1 MKKIVAVLLLL
12 TIVSGSVFA
21 GSFFEKDT
29 TVPFLLNLLVGFG
42 VGSYV
47 QGDVPGGVIGTVGEL
62 VPLAVTLASSAKLT
76 SDLADPNLTEEEALK
91 ISKKAL
97 TVSALSSVVLIGVR
111 VFECIRPFTF
121 EKELAAS
128 IGAKDINFAAMP
140 VPTSA
145 SNVDFALNCKIDF

>member
-1 MKKIVAVLLLL
+1 MLFSNTEISG
-12 TIVSGSVFA
+12 VSV
-21 GSFFEKDT
+21 K
-29 TVPFLLNLLVGFG
+29 NR
-42 VGSYV
+42 
-47 QGDVPGGVIGTVGEL
+47 IIR
-62 VPLAVTLASSAKLT
+62 SAT
-76 SDLADPNLTEEEALK
+76 HDGLADKDGAPSDKLILKYEK

-97 TVSALSSVVLIGVR
+97 TVSTLSSLVLIGVR